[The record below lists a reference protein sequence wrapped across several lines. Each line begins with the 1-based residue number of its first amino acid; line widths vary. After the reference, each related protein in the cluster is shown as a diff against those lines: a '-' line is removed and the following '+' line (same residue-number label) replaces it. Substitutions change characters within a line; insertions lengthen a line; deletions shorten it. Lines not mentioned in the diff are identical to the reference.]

1 MIMND
6 HRTLNALS
14 YFSIFFAPI
23 VVPALIWIFAK
34 TDEVTHHAKV
44 ALLTHVIPTIAG
56 FICFSS
62 IFITSLTNGGISTN
76 LIFIVT
82 ACLFF
87 FMVITM
93 VGFFIFNIVR
103 GIQMLLTKSEEDV
116 WI

>member
-1 MIMND
+1 MND
-6 HRTLNALS
+6 HRILNALS

-23 VVPALIWIFAK
+23 IIPTLVWIFAK

-44 ALLTHVIPTIAG
+44 ALLTHVIPTITG
-56 FICFSS
+56 FICFST
-62 IFITSLTNGGISTN
+62 IFFTSLTSISTN
-76 LIFIVT
+76 LTLIVT
-82 ACLFF
+82 ICLFF

-103 GIQMLLTKSEEDV
+103 GIQMLLTKPEEDV